1 MVLETD
7 FKTSYMLGK
16 CSTSEPHLPWDTS
29 LMLVYVIYSVPQ
41 EGDHTAEG
49 DKLSDETKK
58 NQNPKKPKKPYT
70 LMIWI
75 MKDL

>member
-7 FKTSYMLGK
+7 PKTSYVLGK
-16 CSTSEPHLPWDTS
+16 HSTSESHLPWDAS
-29 LMLVYVIYSVPQ
+29 LMLVDVSYKVSPQ

-49 DKLSDETKK
+49 DKLSDETK
-58 NQNPKKPKKPYT
+58 NIY

-75 MKDL
+75 TKDL